1 MINKYFTVLG
11 IDPSISHVG
20 VVYGLFDADT
30 REFFPLVTRTIVNK
44 STPSDYPD
52 FNPTEFK
59 EIKSFEIAEAIKK
72 FISKKY
78 RAYDHDIEIRPD
90 LLIFE
95 LSNGSG
101 NSFADASLNC
111 AKGMISGVFAEH
123 EKSSIVMPS
132 PIKVKKITGNSKKA
146 IKEQIIA
153 WAVQKYGIARLEMKT
168 EEFEAELTE
177 GESVMCHKAPYGSY
191 ETLSYNEHIADAVAI
206 VEAGLNDL
214 RTKKWIEKN
223 KDKAKSK
230 DFLAMNLE
238 IKAEEDKVRLFR
250 EELKKPRCELSRSW
264 KEQKTTFGTIFAPS
278 LEDFSV
284 KVWGGSGRKF
294 EAWDDWITQRSYG
307 DACKYE
313 SRKISLVFDAFQ
325 TREIFFTDAFI
336 IGAIRELGYL
346 KFLSFFGLFESDY
359 ENRIEKRIEIFKDNL
374 LNIKKERISISE
386 SLSEDDKIKSV
397 SEWIDKKELRK
408 YLALLRENIQEIQSD
423 EKKFLNQSLPIL
435 EHLFEESS
443 IKYRLQELE
452 EQIGENPKADYL
464 SYFLAERELLNGLL
478 NNARIAQKGAE
489 KLRELKKSI
498 PELVEKALEACELK
512 GMRVNADTLE
522 LEKVEKK
529 KAGRKPK
536 EKSVIAPDAPSAP
549 KRGRGR
555 PKGSKNK
562 KTIER
567 EKAEAMRKE
576 KEERAEG
583 SLSLAPK
590 EDGLSWERESDG
602 SLIYRGSRE
611 QSIAESLDEFLREL
625 DHSED

>member
-20 VVYGLFDADT
+20 LVYGLVDADT
-30 REFFPLVTRTIVNK
+30 REFFPLITRTIVNK
-44 STPSDYPD
+44 LTPSDYPHL
-52 FNPTEFK
+52 NPTQFK
-59 EIKSFEIAEAIKK
+59 EIKNFEISRGIKK
-72 FISKKY
+72 FISKRY
-78 RAYDHDIEIRPD
+78 SAYGHVIEIKPD
-90 LLIFE
+90 FLIFE
-95 LSNGSG
+95 LANGSG
-101 NSFADASLNC
+101 NAFADSSLNC
-111 AKGMISGVFAEH
+111 AKGMIAGIFAEY
-123 EKSSIVMPS
+123 EEPSIVMPS
-132 PIKVKKITGNSKKA
+132 PIKVKKITGNSKNA

-153 WAVQKYGIARLEMKT
+153 WAVQKYGIARLGMKT
-168 EEFEAELTE
+168 EELETELTE
-177 GESVMCHKAPYGSY
+177 GESVMCYKAPYGNF
-191 ETLSYNEHIADAVAI
+191 ETLSCNEHLADAVAI
-206 VEAGLNDL
+206 VEAGLNEPM
-214 RTKKWIEKN
+214 TKKRIEEN

-230 DFLAMNLE
+230 DFLATNLE
-238 IKAEEDKVRLFR
+238 IKAGQDNARLFR
-250 EELKKPRCELSRSW
+250 EELKKPRSKLSRSW
-264 KEQKTTFGTIFAPS
+264 EEQRTDFGMFFAPS
-278 LEDFSV
+278 IEDFSV

-294 EAWDDWITQRSYG
+294 KAWDDWITRRSYG

-313 SRKISLVFDAFQ
+313 SRKVSLVFEAFQ
-325 TREIFFTDAFI
+325 TRIIFFTDAFI
-336 IGAIRELGYL
+336 IEAIRELGYL
-346 KFLSFFGLFESDY
+346 QFLSFFGLFELNY
-359 ENRIEKRIEIFKDNL
+359 EDRMKKRIEKFEDNL
-374 LNIKKERISISE
+374 LSIKKENIGISK

-397 SEWIDKKELRK
+397 SEWIGKKELRK
-408 YLALLRENIQEIQSD
+408 YQTLLNENIQEIQSD
-423 EKKFLNQSLPIL
+423 EKKFLNQSLPVL

-443 IKYRLQELE
+443 IGYRLQELK
-452 EQIGENPKADYL
+452 EQDSDNPKVDYR

-489 KLRELKKSI
+489 KLREIKKSI

-536 EKSVIAPDAPSAP
+536 EKSVVAPVAHIVP

-576 KEERAEG
+576 REVGG
-583 SLSLAPK
+583 SPSLAPDK
-590 EDGLSWERESDG
+590 EIDFHWEEESDG

-611 QSIAESLDEFLREL
+611 KSIAEQLDELMFEIT
-625 DHSED
+625 HSKD

>member
-30 REFFPLVTRTIVNK
+30 REFFPLVIQSIANK
-44 STPSDYPD
+44 STPSDHPD

-72 FISKKY
+72 FISTKY
-78 RAYDHDIEIRPD
+78 RAYRHDIEIRPD

-111 AKGMISGVFAEH
+111 AKGMISGIFAEH

-132 PIKVKKITGNSKKA
+132 PIKVKKITGNSRKA

-230 DFLAMNLE
+230 DTLAMNLE
-238 IKAEEDKVRLFR
+238 IEAGQDNVRLFR
-250 EELKKPRCELSRSW
+250 EELKKPRCKLSRSW
-264 KEQKTTFGTIFAPS
+264 EEQETAFGMVFAPS
-278 LEDFSV
+278 IKDFSV

-294 EAWDDWITQRSYG
+294 KAWDDWITRRSYG

-336 IGAIRELGYL
+336 IGAIQELGYL
-346 KFLSFFGLFESDY
+346 KFLSFFGLFELNY
-359 ENRIEKRIEIFKDNL
+359 ENRIEERIEIFKDNL

-397 SEWIDKKELRK
+397 SEWIGKKELRK
-408 YLALLRENIQEIQSD
+408 NLTLLKENIQEIQSD

-452 EQIGENPKADYL
+452 EQVGENPKADYR

-536 EKSVIAPDAPSAP
+536 EKSVVAPDAQIVP

-562 KTIER
+562 KTLER

-576 KEERAEG
+576 REEGG
-583 SLSLAPK
+583 SPSLAPDK
-590 EDGLSWERESDG
+590 EIDLSW
-602 SLIYRGSRE
+602 LN
-611 QSIAESLDEFLREL
+611 QSNSPQNTFDPMRDRVARDLDEFLREL

>member
-1 MINKYFTVLG
+1 MINRYFTVLG

-30 REFFPLVTRTIVNK
+30 REFFPLVIRSIANK
-44 STPSDYPD
+44 STPSDHPD

-72 FISKKY
+72 FISTKY
-78 RAYDHDIEIRPD
+78 RAYRHDIEIKPD

-230 DFLAMNLE
+230 DTLAMNLE
-238 IKAEEDKVRLFR
+238 IEAGQDNVRLFR
-250 EELKKPRCELSRSW
+250 EELKKPRCKLSRSW
-264 KEQKTTFGTIFAPS
+264 EEQETAFGMIFAPS
-278 LEDFSV
+278 IKDFSV

-294 EAWDDWITQRSYG
+294 KAWDDWITQRSYG

-336 IGAIRELGYL
+336 IGAIQELGYL
-346 KFLSFFGLFESDY
+346 KFLSFFGLFELNY
-359 ENRIEKRIEIFKDNL
+359 ENRIEERIEIFKDNL

-397 SEWIDKKELRK
+397 SEWIGKKELRK

-423 EKKFLNQSLPIL
+423 EKKFLNQSLLIL

-443 IKYRLQELE
+443 IEYRLQELE
-452 EQIGENPKADYL
+452 ERVGENPKADYQ

-478 NNARIAQKGAE
+478 NNARIAQKGAG
-489 KLRELKKSI
+489 KLRELKRLI
-498 PELVEKALEACELK
+498 PELIEKALDACELK

-536 EKSVIAPDAPSAP
+536 EKSVLAPVAQIVP

-576 KEERAEG
+576 REEGG
-583 SLSLAPK
+583 SPSLAPDK
-590 EDGLSWERESDG
+590 EIDLSW
-602 SLIYRGSRE
+602 LN
-611 QSIAESLDEFLREL
+611 QSNSPQNTFDPMGDRVARDLDELLREL

>member
-1 MINKYFTVLG
+1 MINRYFTVLG

-30 REFFPLVTRTIVNK
+30 REFFPLVIQSIANK
-44 STPSDYPD
+44 STPSDHPD

-59 EIKSFEIAEAIKK
+59 EIKSFEIAEAVKK
-72 FISKKY
+72 IIGTKY
-78 RAYDHDIEIRPD
+78 RACGHVIEIRPD

-111 AKGMISGVFAEH
+111 AKGMISGIFAEH

-153 WAVQKYGIARLEMKT
+153 WAVQKYGIARLGMKT

-223 KDKAKSK
+223 KDKAKNK
-230 DFLAMNLE
+230 DTLAMNLE
-238 IKAEEDKVRLFR
+238 IEAGRDNVRLFR
-250 EELKKPRCELSRSW
+250 EELKKPRCKLSRSW
-264 KEQKTTFGTIFAPS
+264 EEQETAFGMVFAPS
-278 LEDFSV
+278 IKDFSV

-294 EAWDDWITQRSYG
+294 KAWDDWITQRSYG

-336 IGAIRELGYL
+336 IGAIQELGYL
-346 KFLSFFGLFESDY
+346 KFLSFFGLFELNY
-359 ENRIEKRIEIFKDNL
+359 ENRIEERIEIFKDNL

-397 SEWIDKKELRK
+397 TEWIDKKELRK
-408 YLALLRENIQEIQSD
+408 NLTLLKENIQEIQSD

-443 IKYRLQELE
+443 IGYRLQELE
-452 EQIGENPKADYL
+452 EQVGENPKADYQ

-478 NNARIAQKGAE
+478 NNARIAQKGAG
-489 KLRELKKSI
+489 KLRELKRLI
-498 PELVEKALEACELK
+498 PELIEKALDACELK

-536 EKSVIAPDAPSAP
+536 EKSVIAPVAQIVP

-576 KEERAEG
+576 REEGG
-583 SLSLAPK
+583 SPSLAPDK
-590 EDGLSWERESDG
+590 EIDLSW
-602 SLIYRGSRE
+602 LN
-611 QSIAESLDEFLREL
+611 QSNSPQNTFDPMRDRVARDLDEFMATLEL
-625 DHSED
+625 SKE

>member
-1 MINKYFTVLG
+1 M
-11 IDPSISHVG
+11 
-20 VVYGLFDADT
+20 
-30 REFFPLVTRTIVNK
+30 R
-44 STPSDYPD
+44 
-52 FNPTEFK
+52 
-59 EIKSFEIAEAIKK
+59 
-72 FISKKY
+72 
-78 RAYDHDIEIRPD
+78 
-90 LLIFE
+90 
-95 LSNGSG
+95 
-101 NSFADASLNC
+101 
-111 AKGMISGVFAEH
+111 
-123 EKSSIVMPS
+123 
-132 PIKVKKITGNSKKA
+132 KI
-146 IKEQIIA
+146 Q
-153 WAVQKYGIARLEMKT
+153 
-168 EEFEAELTE
+168 FEAELTE

-423 EKKFLNQSLPIL
+423 EEKFLNQSLLIL

-576 KEERAEG
+576 KEERAGG

-611 QSIAESLDEFLREL
+611 EWIADQLDEFLRGL
-625 DHSED
+625 GHSKD

>member
-1 MINKYFTVLG
+1 MINRYFTVLG

-30 REFFPLVTRTIVNK
+30 REFFPLVIQSIANK
-44 STPSDYPD
+44 STPSDHPD
-52 FNPTEFK
+52 LSPTEFK
-59 EIKSFEIAEAIKK
+59 EIKSFEIAEEIKK
-72 FISKKY
+72 FISTKC
-78 RAYDHDIEIRPD
+78 RAYRHDIEIRPG

-123 EKSSIVMPS
+123 DKSSIVMPS
-132 PIKVKKITGNSKKA
+132 PTKVKKITGNSKNA

-206 VEAGLNDL
+206 VEAGLNDS

-223 KDKAKSK
+223 KGKAKSK
-230 DFLAMNLE
+230 DTLAMNLE
-238 IKAEEDKVRLFR
+238 IEAGRDNVRLFR
-250 EELKKPRCELSRSW
+250 EELKKPRSKLSRSW
-264 KEQKTTFGTIFAPS
+264 EEQKTAFGMVFAPS
-278 LEDFSV
+278 IKDFSV
-284 KVWGGSGRKF
+284 KVWGGSGRKVK
-294 EAWDDWITQRSYG
+294 AWDDWITRRSYG

-336 IGAIRELGYL
+336 IGAIQELGYL
-346 KFLSFFGLFESDY
+346 KFLSFFGLFELNY
-359 ENRIEKRIEIFKDNL
+359 EDRMKERIEIFKDNL
-374 LNIKKERISISE
+374 LNIKKENIGISK

-397 SEWIDKKELRK
+397 SEWIGKKELRK
-408 YLALLRENIQEIQSD
+408 YLTLLKENIQEIQSD

-443 IKYRLQELE
+443 IGYRLQELE
-452 EQIGENPKADYL
+452 EQISENPKADYR

-536 EKSVIAPDAPSAP
+536 EKSVVAPVAQIVP

-576 KEERAEG
+576 REDGG
-583 SLSLAPK
+583 SLSLAPDK
-590 EDGLSWERESDG
+590 EIDFHWEEESDG

-611 QSIAESLDEFLREL
+611 KSIAEQLDELWDKL
-625 DHSED
+625 NLSEK

>member
-52 FNPTEFK
+52 FNPTQFK

-111 AKGMISGVFAEH
+111 AKRMISGVFAEH

-132 PIKVKKITGNSKKA
+132 PTKVKTITGNSKKA

-153 WAVQKYGIARLEMKT
+153 WAVQKYGIARLGMKT
-168 EEFEAELTE
+168 EEFEAELAE
-177 GESVMCHKAPYGSY
+177 GESVMCHKAPYGSS

-206 VEAGLNDL
+206 VEAGLNDS

-223 KDKAKSK
+223 KGKAKSK
-230 DFLAMNLE
+230 DTLAMNLE
-238 IKAEEDKVRLFR
+238 IEAGRDNVRLFR
-250 EELKKPRCELSRSW
+250 EELKKPRCKLSRNW
-264 KEQKTTFGTIFAPS
+264 EEQKTAFGMFFAPS
-278 LEDFSV
+278 IKDFPV
-284 KVWGGSGRKF
+284 KVWGGSGRKVK
-294 EAWDDWITQRSYG
+294 AWDDWMTRRSYG
-307 DACKYE
+307 EACKYE
-313 SRKISLVFDAFQ
+313 SKKISLVFDTFQ

-336 IGAIRELGYL
+336 IGAIQELGYL
-346 KFLSFFGLFESDY
+346 KFLSFFGLFELNY
-359 ENRIEKRIEIFKDNL
+359 ENRIEERIEIFEDNL
-374 LNIKKERISISE
+374 LNIKKESIGISE

-408 YLALLRENIQEIQSD
+408 YLTSLNENIQKIQAD
-423 EKKFLNQSLPIL
+423 EKKFLNQGLPIL
-435 EHLFEESS
+435 EHLFEDSS
-443 IKYRLQELE
+443 IEYRLQELK
-452 EQIGENPKADYL
+452 EQASENPKIDYW

-512 GMRVNADTLE
+512 GMKVNADTLE

-536 EKSVIAPDAPSAP
+536 EKSVVAPVAHIVP

-576 KEERAEG
+576 REEGG
-583 SLSLAPK
+583 SPSLAPDK
-590 EDGLSWERESDG
+590 EIDLSW
-602 SLIYRGSRE
+602 LN
-611 QSIAESLDEFLREL
+611 QSNSPQNTFDPMGDRVARDLDEFLREL
-625 DHSED
+625 DHSEG

>member
-20 VVYGLFDADT
+20 LVYGLVDIDT

-44 STPSDYPD
+44 STPSDHPGL
-52 FNPTEFK
+52 NPTEFK

-72 FISKKY
+72 FISTKY
-78 RAYDHDIEIRPD
+78 RAYRHDIEIRPD

-111 AKGMISGVFAEH
+111 AKGMISGIFAEH

-223 KDKAKSK
+223 KDKAKNK
-230 DFLAMNLE
+230 DTLAMNLE
-238 IKAEEDKVRLFR
+238 IEAGRDNVRLFR
-250 EELKKPRCELSRSW
+250 EELKKPRCKLSRSW
-264 KEQKTTFGTIFAPS
+264 EEQKTTFGTIFAPS

-294 EAWDDWITQRSYG
+294 KAWDDWITQRSYG

-336 IGAIRELGYL
+336 IGAIQELGYL
-346 KFLSFFGLFESDY
+346 KFLSFFGLFELNY
-359 ENRIEKRIEIFKDNL
+359 ENRIEERIEIFKDNL

-408 YLALLRENIQEIQSD
+408 YLTSLNENIQEIQSD
-423 EKKFLNQSLPIL
+423 EKKFLNQGLPIL
-435 EHLFEESS
+435 EHLFEDSS
-443 IKYRLQELE
+443 IEYRLQELE
-452 EQIGENPKADYL
+452 EQASENPKADYQ

-478 NNARIAQKGAE
+478 NNARIAQKGAG
-489 KLRELKKSI
+489 KLRELKKLI
-498 PELVEKALEACELK
+498 PELIEKALDACELK

-536 EKSVIAPDAPSAP
+536 EKSVVAPVAHIVP

-576 KEERAEG
+576 REEGG
-583 SLSLAPK
+583 SPSLAPDK
-590 EDGLSWERESDG
+590 EIDLSW
-602 SLIYRGSRE
+602 LN
-611 QSIAESLDEFLREL
+611 QSNSPQNTFDPMGDRVARDLDEFLREL

>member
-1 MINKYFTVLG
+1 M
-11 IDPSISHVG
+11 
-20 VVYGLFDADT
+20 
-30 REFFPLVTRTIVNK
+30 
-44 STPSDYPD
+44 
-52 FNPTEFK
+52 
-59 EIKSFEIAEAIKK
+59 
-72 FISKKY
+72 
-78 RAYDHDIEIRPD
+78 
-90 LLIFE
+90 IFE

-111 AKGMISGVFAEH
+111 AKGMISGIFAEH

-132 PIKVKKITGNSKKA
+132 PTKVKTITGNSRKA

-153 WAVQKYGIARLEMKT
+153 WAVQKYGIARLGMKT
-168 EEFEAELTE
+168 EEFEAELAE

-230 DFLAMNLE
+230 DTLAMNLE

-284 KVWGGSGRKF
+284 KVWGGSGRKVK
-294 EAWDDWITQRSYG
+294 AWDDWITQRSYG

-336 IGAIRELGYL
+336 IGAIQELGYL
-346 KFLSFFGLFESDY
+346 KFLSFFGLFELNY
-359 ENRIEKRIEIFKDNL
+359 ENRIEERIEIFKDNL

-397 SEWIDKKELRK
+397 SEWIGKKELRK

-452 EQIGENPKADYL
+452 EQLSENPKVDYL
-464 SYFLAERELLNGLL
+464 SYFLAERGLLNGLL

-536 EKSVIAPDAPSAP
+536 EKSVIAPDAQIVP

-562 KTIER
+562 KTLER
-567 EKAEAMRKE
+567 ERAEAMRKE
-576 KEERAEG
+576 REEGG
-583 SLSLAPK
+583 SPSLAPDK
-590 EDGLSWERESDG
+590 EIDLSC
-602 SLIYRGSRE
+602 LN
-611 QSIAESLDEFLREL
+611 QSNSPQNTFDPMRDRVARDLDEFLREL

>member
-44 STPSDYPD
+44 STPSDHPGLS
-52 FNPTEFK
+52 PTQFK

-72 FISKKY
+72 FISTKC

-111 AKGMISGVFAEH
+111 AKGMISGIFAEH

-132 PIKVKKITGNSKKA
+132 PTKVKTITGNSRKA

-153 WAVQKYGIARLEMKT
+153 WAVQKYGIARLGMKT
-168 EEFEAELTE
+168 EEFEAELAE

-206 VEAGLNDL
+206 VEAGLNDS

-223 KDKAKSK
+223 KDNAKSR

-284 KVWGGSGRKF
+284 KVWGGSGRKVK
-294 EAWDDWITQRSYG
+294 AWDDWITQRSYG

-336 IGAIRELGYL
+336 IGAIQELGYL
-346 KFLSFFGLFESDY
+346 KFLSFFGLFELNY
-359 ENRIEKRIEIFKDNL
+359 ENRIEERIEIFKDNL

-452 EQIGENPKADYL
+452 EQLSENPKVDYL

-536 EKSVIAPDAPSAP
+536 EKSVIAPDAHIVP

-576 KEERAEG
+576 REEGG
-583 SLSLAPK
+583 SPSLAPDK
-590 EDGLSWERESDG
+590 EIDFSWLNQSDSPQNTFDPMG
-602 SLIYRGSRE
+602 DRVARD
-611 QSIAESLDEFLREL
+611 LDEFLREL

>member
-1 MINKYFTVLG
+1 MLNRYFTVLG

-20 VVYGLFDADT
+20 LVYGLVDADT
-30 REFFPLVTRTIVNK
+30 REFFPLITRTIVNK
-44 STPSDYPD
+44 LTPSDYPHL
-52 FNPTEFK
+52 NPTQFK
-59 EIKSFEIAEAIKK
+59 EIKNFEISRGIKK
-72 FISKKY
+72 FISKRY
-78 RAYDHDIEIRPD
+78 SAYGHVIEIKPD
-90 LLIFE
+90 FLIFE
-95 LSNGSG
+95 LANGSG
-101 NSFADASLNC
+101 NAFADSSLNC
-111 AKGMISGVFAEH
+111 AKGMIAGIFAEY
-123 EKSSIVMPS
+123 EEPSIVMPS
-132 PIKVKKITGNSKKA
+132 PTKVKTITGNSKKA

-153 WAVQKYGIARLEMKT
+153 WAVQKYGIARLGMKT
-168 EEFEAELTE
+168 EELEAELAE

-206 VEAGLNDL
+206 VEAGLNEPM
-214 RTKKWIEKN
+214 TKKRIEEN

-230 DFLAMNLE
+230 DFLATNLE
-238 IKAEEDKVRLFR
+238 IKAGQDNARLFR
-250 EELKKPRCELSRSW
+250 EELKKPRSKLSRSW
-264 KEQKTTFGTIFAPS
+264 EEQRTDFGMFFAPS
-278 LEDFSV
+278 IKDFPV
-284 KVWGGSGRKF
+284 KVWGGSGRKVK
-294 EAWDDWITQRSYG
+294 AWDDWITQRSYG

-336 IGAIRELGYL
+336 IGAIQELGYL
-346 KFLSFFGLFESDY
+346 KFLSFFGLFELNY
-359 ENRIEKRIEIFKDNL
+359 ENRIEERIKIFEDNL
-374 LNIKKERISISE
+374 LNIKKESIGISE

-397 SEWIDKKELRK
+397 SEWIGKKELRK
-408 YLALLRENIQEIQSD
+408 YLTLLKENIQEIQSD

-452 EQIGENPKADYL
+452 EQLSENPKADYL

-498 PELVEKALEACELK
+498 SELVEKALEACELK
-512 GMRVNADTLE
+512 GMKVNADTLE

-536 EKSVIAPDAPSAP
+536 EKSVVAPVAQIVP

-576 KEERAEG
+576 REEGG
-583 SLSLAPK
+583 SPSLAPDK
-590 EDGLSWERESDG
+590 EIDFSWLNQSDSPQNTFDPMG
-602 SLIYRGSRE
+602 DRVARD
-611 QSIAESLDEFLREL
+611 LDELLRKL

>member
-1 MINKYFTVLG
+1 M
-11 IDPSISHVG
+11 
-20 VVYGLFDADT
+20 
-30 REFFPLVTRTIVNK
+30 
-44 STPSDYPD
+44 
-52 FNPTEFK
+52 
-59 EIKSFEIAEAIKK
+59 
-72 FISKKY
+72 
-78 RAYDHDIEIRPD
+78 
-90 LLIFE
+90 IFE

-111 AKGMISGVFAEH
+111 AKGMISGIFAEH

-132 PIKVKKITGNSKKA
+132 PTKVKTITGNSKKA

-153 WAVQKYGIARLEMKT
+153 WAVQKYGIARLGMKT

-223 KDKAKSK
+223 KGKAKSK
-230 DFLAMNLE
+230 DTLAMNLE
-238 IKAEEDKVRLFR
+238 IEAGRDNVRLFR
-250 EELKKPRCELSRSW
+250 EELKKPRCKLSRSW
-264 KEQKTTFGTIFAPS
+264 EEQETAFGMIFAPS
-278 LEDFSV
+278 IKDFSV
-284 KVWGGSGRKF
+284 KVWGGSGRKVK
-294 EAWDDWITQRSYG
+294 AWDDWITQRSYG

-336 IGAIRELGYL
+336 IGAIQELGYL
-346 KFLSFFGLFESDY
+346 KFLSFFGLFELNY
-359 ENRIEKRIEIFKDNL
+359 EDRMKERIEIFKDNL
-374 LNIKKERISISE
+374 LNIKKENIGISK

-397 SEWIDKKELRK
+397 SEWIGKKELRK
-408 YLALLRENIQEIQSD
+408 YLTLLKENIQEIQSD

-443 IKYRLQELE
+443 IGYRLQELE
-452 EQIGENPKADYL
+452 EQISENPKADYL

-512 GMRVNADTLE
+512 GMKVNADTLE

-536 EKSVIAPDAPSAP
+536 EKSVVAPVAQIVP

-576 KEERAEG
+576 REEGG
-583 SLSLAPK
+583 SPSLAPDK
-590 EDGLSWERESDG
+590 EIDLSW
-602 SLIYRGSRE
+602 LN
-611 QSIAESLDEFLREL
+611 QSNSPQNTFDPMGDRVARDLDEFLREL

>member
-1 MINKYFTVLG
+1 MIKRYFTVLG

-30 REFFPLVTRTIVNK
+30 REFFPLVIQSIANK
-44 STPSDYPD
+44 STPSDHPD

-72 FISKKY
+72 FISTKY
-78 RAYDHDIEIRPD
+78 RAYRHDIEIRPD

-111 AKGMISGVFAEH
+111 AKGMISGIFAEH

-153 WAVQKYGIARLEMKT
+153 WAVQKYGIARLGMKT
-168 EEFEAELTE
+168 EELEAELAE

-206 VEAGLNDL
+206 VEAGLNDS

-223 KDKAKSK
+223 KDKAKNK
-230 DFLAMNLE
+230 DTLAMNLE
-238 IKAEEDKVRLFR
+238 IEAGRDNVRLFR
-250 EELKKPRCELSRSW
+250 EELKKPRCKLSRSW
-264 KEQKTTFGTIFAPS
+264 EEQKTTFGMIFAPS
-278 LEDFSV
+278 IKDFSV

-294 EAWDDWITQRSYG
+294 KAWDDWITQRSYG

-336 IGAIRELGYL
+336 IGAIQELGYL
-346 KFLSFFGLFESDY
+346 KFLSFFGLFELNY
-359 ENRIEKRIEIFKDNL
+359 ENRIEERIEIFKDNL

-408 YLALLRENIQEIQSD
+408 NLTLLKENIQEIQSD

-443 IKYRLQELE
+443 IGYRLQELE
-452 EQIGENPKADYL
+452 EQVSENPKVDYRN
-464 SYFLAERELLNGLL
+464 YFLAERELLNGLL
-478 NNARIAQKGAE
+478 NNARIAQKGAG
-489 KLRELKKSI
+489 KLWELKRLI
-498 PELVEKALEACELK
+498 PELIEKALDACELK

-536 EKSVIAPDAPSAP
+536 EKSVIAPVAQIVP

-576 KEERAEG
+576 REEGG
-583 SLSLAPK
+583 SPSLAPDK
-590 EDGLSWERESDG
+590 EIDLSW
-602 SLIYRGSRE
+602 LN
-611 QSIAESLDEFLREL
+611 QSNSPQNTFDPMRDRVARDLDEFMATLEL
-625 DHSED
+625 SKE